1 MGCPPSQVAFSRYG
15 ERAASNHPPGTAPTH
30 MTSNWAFQG
39 IIPVLWMSVGRAF
52 WMVMIFG
59 DFEFDVRRRSLRSAG
74 RIVRV
79 KGQVADLL
87 TLLVERP
94 GELITRE
101 EIQRRLWPDRN
112 VEFDHSL
119 DVIVSRLRATLGDR
133 SPSPRYIET
142 VTGKGYRFIEPVHP
156 KPEPAPLAR
165 PRHSWTRRLAT
176 YVAVGLVAA
185 VVAVL
190 FARTRY
196 DKFVPGP
203 RASESPTSSRNT
215 PANP

>member
-1 MGCPPSQVAFSRYG
+1 
-15 ERAASNHPPGTAPTH
+15 
-30 MTSNWAFQG
+30 
-39 IIPVLWMSVGRAF
+39 
-52 WMVMIFG
+52 MVVIFG
-59 DFEFDVRRRSLRSAG
+59 DFELDLRRRSLRSAG
-74 RIVRV
+74 RIVRI

-87 TLLVERP
+87 TLFVERP

-101 EIQRRLWPDRN
+101 EMRRRLWPDRN

-142 VTGKGYRFIEPVHP
+142 VTGRGYRLIEPVHP
-156 KPEPAPLAR
+156 KAEPPPPDKR
-165 PRHSWTRRLAT
+165 RHSWTRRLAA

-185 VVAVL
+185 IVAVL

-196 DKFVPGP
+196 DKLVPSP
-203 RASESPTSSRNT
+203 RASQSPTSSRNT
-215 PANP
+215 PAIP

>member
-1 MGCPPSQVAFSRYG
+1 
-15 ERAASNHPPGTAPTH
+15 
-30 MTSNWAFQG
+30 
-39 IIPVLWMSVGRAF
+39 
-52 WMVMIFG
+52 MVMVFG

-87 TLLVERP
+87 TLFVERP

-119 DVIVSRLRATLGDR
+119 DVIVSRLRAALGDR
-133 SPSPRYIET
+133 SPTPRYIET
-142 VTGKGYRFIEPVHP
+142 VTGRGYRFIEPVHP
-156 KPEPAPLAR
+156 KPEPAPLDTRR
-165 PRHSWTRRLAT
+165 PSWTRLVAT
-176 YVAVGLVAA
+176 YLAVGLVAA
-185 VVAVL
+185 IVAVL

-196 DKFVPGP
+196 DKFIPSP
-203 RASESPTSSRNT
+203 RASEPPTSSRNT
-215 PANP
+215 PAIP